1 VLEGIDYGREI
12 YTSVLRLCVVGLGCP
27 RPMPVLVLGIRRR
40 AGKRGTC
47 SPVRTVSDVSSS
59 SSSEV
64 SLTLVNGRS
73 SSGRI
78 SFGFGVCSRTR
89 FGGDDIKPAT
99 AENPPQPSSTSSA
112 SARVRSS
119 EIGIST
125 GLNQRFDP

>member
-1 VLEGIDYGREI
+1 MENETGIC
-12 YTSVLRLCVVGLGCP
+12 TSVLRLYVVGLGCP

-40 AGKRGTC
+40 AGKRGIC

-78 SFGFGVCSRTR
+78 SFGFGVSSRTR
-89 FGGDDIKPAT
+89 FDDDALSAAM
-99 AENPPQPSSTSSA
+99 AESPPQPSSMSSV
-112 SARVRSS
+112 SAQVNPL
-119 EIGIST
+119 IPT